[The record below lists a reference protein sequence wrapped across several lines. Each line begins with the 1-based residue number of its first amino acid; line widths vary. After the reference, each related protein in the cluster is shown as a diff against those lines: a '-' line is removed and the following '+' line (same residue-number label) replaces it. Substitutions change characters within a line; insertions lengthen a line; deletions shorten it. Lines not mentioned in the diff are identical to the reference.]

1 MTAVSFSSTK
11 NALVDFAFI
20 EGNNRSAI
28 AVFVND
34 DVYLLGEEER
44 SWTCH
49 QKVKSFF
56 NFDSFKLQSFQ
67 LARI

>member
-1 MTAVSFSSTK
+1 MTAVSFGSTK
-11 NALVDFAFI
+11 NALVDLAFI

-34 DVYLLGEEER
+34 DVYLLGETER

-49 QKVKSFF
+49 QKVKGFF
-56 NFDSFKLQSFQ
+56 NLDSFKLQSLQ